1 MHSGCVIAGT
11 RCSTISLIITACVL
25 GFAYSAAPGA
35 VNTEAL
41 RRGLKRGFFPSFM
54 VQIGALLGDLVWA
67 VVGLTGVA
75 LVFRFLAVQ
84 IILGMAGVAFLLRM
98 AWLSFIDARKTIDL
112 TDNDKEQR
120 DFVTGIIFSIANPFG
135 IVFWGGLG
143 GGFAAHIAGMPLM
156 NKLLFL
162 FLGFSVGAFVWCI
175 GISSL
180 VAWSRKFIG
189 ENILRG
195 IFTASSLA
203 MAYFA
208 LDMLWTLIHD
218 TLFPF
223 LSGRFRLN
231 SIQ

>member
-1 MHSGCVIAGT
+1 M
-11 RCSTISLIITACVL
+11 ISLIITACVL
-25 GFAYSAAPGA
+25 GFVYSAAPGA

-41 RRGLKRGFFPSFM
+41 RRGLKKGFFPSFM

-67 VVGLTGVA
+67 IVGLTGVA
-75 LVFRFLAVQ
+75 LVFRFMAVQ
-84 IILGMAGVAFLLRM
+84 IILGIAGVAFLLRM
-98 AWLSFIDARKTIDL
+98 AWLSFIDARKPIELNKTA
-112 TDNDKEQR
+112 NDKEQR

-135 IVFWGGLG
+135 IAFWGGLG
-143 GGFAAHIAGMPLM
+143 GGFAAHIAGMPLI
-156 NKLLFL
+156 NKLLYL

-180 VAWSRKFIG
+180 VAWSRKFVG
-189 ENILRG
+189 EKILRG

-208 LDMLWTLIHD
+208 FDMLWTLIHD
-218 TLFPF
+218 TLFPM
-223 LSGRFRLN
+223 LAGRFRLN